1 MPLEAR
7 GVAIGTRARVI
18 AQRLDGAG
26 MRRPDGAIIAGIIHE
41 FMFTNHDQPRD
52 LAGSGSWQGALV
64 PSPVP
69 KWMGPT
75 YQSLWHAAVTIFWCY
90 RVFDGEIPSC
100 QCMSR
105 VT

>member
-41 FMFTNHDQPRD
+41 FMFTN
-52 LAGSGSWQGALV
+52 L
-64 PSPVP
+64 
-69 KWMGPT
+69 
-75 YQSLWHAAVTIFWCY
+75 
-90 RVFDGEIPSC
+90 
-100 QCMSR
+100 
-105 VT
+105 